1 MTINTSALRRR
12 NSRGYDSDAGPVRV
26 MLVDDHAVVRQGLRT
41 FLDLQE
47 NITVVGE
54 ARDGVEALKVVHEC
68 SPDVVLLDLIM
79 PRMDGIETVR
89 RMKAARPQ
97 TQIIVLT
104 SFGDDQKVF
113 AAIRAGAT
121 GFLLK
126 DVSPSDLALAIHA
139 AQRGE
144 ASLAPGIATRLMQ
157 EIAVGGSTANDEQ
170 PLTEREYAVLA
181 LIAQGRSNKQ
191 ISEELSISEKTVKTH
206 VSNILTKLHLEDR
219 TQAAIYALREG
230 LVPFSR

>member
-1 MTINTSALRRR
+1 MAQSTEAAKQGGL
-12 NSRGYDSDAGPVRV
+12 DLLDGPARV
-26 MLVDDHAVVRQGLRT
+26 MLVDDHAVVRQGLHT
-41 FLDLQE
+41 FLDLQDD
-47 NITVVGE
+47 ITVIGE
-54 ARDGVEALKVVHEC
+54 AKDGVEALRLAQELD
-68 SPDVVLLDLIM
+68 PEVVLMDLIM

-89 RMKAARPQ
+89 RMKAMRPH

-126 DVSPSDLALAIHA
+126 DVSPQDLAAAIHA
-139 AQRGE
+139 ARRGE
-144 ASLAPGIATRLMQ
+144 ASLAPGIATKLLQ
-157 EIAVGGSTANDEQ
+157 EIAIGANPPAEEHA
-170 PLTEREYAVLA
+170 LTEREYAVLA

-219 TQAAIYALREG
+219 TQAAIYALKEG
-230 LVPFSR
+230 LVPFS

>member
-1 MTINTSALRRR
+1 MKTYTAAELAEM
-12 NSRGYDSDAGPVRV
+12 SDGFDPLDKPTRV

-47 NITVVGE
+47 DITVVGE
-54 ARDGVEALKVVHEC
+54 AKDGVEALRLAPELE
-68 SPDVVLLDLIM
+68 PDVVLMDLIM

-89 RMKAARPQ
+89 RLKALRPH

-126 DVSPSDLALAIHA
+126 DVSPQDLAAAIHGA
-139 AQRGE
+139 RRGE
-144 ASLAPGIATRLMQ
+144 ASLAPGIATKLLQ
-157 EIAVGGSTANDEQ
+157 EIAVGANPQSDE
-170 PLTEREYAVLA
+170 PSLTEREHAVLA
-181 LIAQGRSNKQ
+181 QIAQGRSNKQ
-191 ISEELSISEKTVKTH
+191 IGEELSISEKTVKTH
-206 VSNILTKLHLEDR
+206 VSNILTKLHLDDR
-219 TQAAIYALREG
+219 TQAAIYALKEG
-230 LVPFSR
+230 LVPFS

>member
-1 MTINTSALRRR
+1 MAQGTEATRKGNQPLDLIEGSA
-12 NSRGYDSDAGPVRV
+12 RV

-41 FLDLQE
+41 FLDLQDD
-47 NITVVGE
+47 ITVVGE
-54 ARDGVEALKVVHEC
+54 AKDGVEALQVVQELE
-68 SPDVVLLDLIM
+68 PDVVLMDLVM

-89 RMKAARPQ
+89 RMKAMRPHI
-97 TQIIVLT
+97 QIIVLT

-126 DVSPSDLALAIHA
+126 DVSPQDLAAAIHA
-139 AQRGE
+139 ARRGE
-144 ASLAPGIATRLMQ
+144 ASLAPGIATKLLQ
-157 EIAVGGSTANDEQ
+157 EIAIGSNPAAEEHT
-170 PLTEREYAVLA
+170 LTEREYAVLA

-191 ISEELSISEKTVKTH
+191 ISEELTISEKTVKTH

-219 TQAAIYALREG
+219 TQAAIYALKEG
-230 LVPFSR
+230 LVPFS

>member
-1 MTINTSALRRR
+1 MTLDTGSLRRR
-12 NSRGYDSDAGPVRV
+12 NGRGYDGDGGPVRV

-68 SPDVVLLDLIM
+68 APDVVLLDLIM

-126 DVSPSDLALAIHA
+126 DVSPGDLALAIHA

-144 ASLAPGIATRLMQ
+144 ASLAPGIATKLMQ
-157 EIAVGGSTANDEQ
+157 EIAVGGSPANDEQ
-170 PLTEREYAVLA
+170 SLTEREYAVLA

>member
-1 MTINTSALRRR
+1 
-12 NSRGYDSDAGPVRV
+12 

-68 SPDVVLLDLIM
+68 LPDVVLLDLIM

-126 DVSPSDLALAIHA
+126 DVSPGDLALAIHA

-144 ASLAPGIATRLMQ
+144 ASLAPGIATKLMQ
-157 EIAVGGSTANDEQ
+157 EIAIGGSPANDEQ
-170 PLTEREYAVLA
+170 SLTEREYAVLA

>member
-1 MTINTSALRRR
+1 MTLDTGSLRRR
-12 NSRGYDSDAGPVRV
+12 NGRGYDGDSGPVRV

-126 DVSPSDLALAIHA
+126 DVSPGDLALAIHA

-144 ASLAPGIATRLMQ
+144 ASLAPGIATKLMQ
-157 EIAVGGSTANDEQ
+157 EIAVGGSPANDEQ
-170 PLTEREYAVLA
+170 SLTEREYAVLA

>member
-1 MTINTSALRRR
+1 MAYGAEATAKQSGL
-12 NSRGYDSDAGPVRV
+12 DLLDGPARV

-41 FLDLQE
+41 FLDLQDD
-47 NITVVGE
+47 ITVVGE
-54 ARDGVEALKVVHEC
+54 AKDGVEALRVAQELE
-68 SPDVVLLDLIM
+68 PEVVLMDLIM

-89 RMKAARPQ
+89 RMKAMRPH

-126 DVSPSDLALAIHA
+126 DVSPQDLAAAIHA
-139 AQRGE
+139 ARRGE
-144 ASLAPGIATRLMQ
+144 ASLAPGIATKLLQ
-157 EIAVGGSTANDEQ
+157 EIAIGANPPAEEHA
-170 PLTEREYAVLA
+170 LTEREYAVLA

-219 TQAAIYALREG
+219 TQAAIYALKEG
-230 LVPFSR
+230 LVPFS

>member
-1 MTINTSALRRR
+1 MAQGTEMTRKGNHALDLIEGSA
-12 NSRGYDSDAGPVRV
+12 RV

-41 FLDLQE
+41 FLDLQDD
-47 NITVVGE
+47 ITVVGE
-54 ARDGVEALKVVHEC
+54 AKDGVEALQLVQEFE
-68 SPDVVLLDLIM
+68 PDVVLMDLVM

-89 RMKAARPQ
+89 RMKALRPHI
-97 TQIIVLT
+97 QIIVLT

-126 DVSPSDLALAIHA
+126 DISPQDLAAAIHA
-139 AQRGE
+139 ARRGE
-144 ASLAPGIATRLMQ
+144 ASLAPGIATKLLQ
-157 EIAVGGSTANDEQ
+157 EIAIGANPAAEEHT
-170 PLTEREYAVLA
+170 LTEREYAVLA

-191 ISEELSISEKTVKTH
+191 ISEELTISEKTVKTH

-219 TQAAIYALREG
+219 TQAAIYALKEG
-230 LVPFSR
+230 LVPFS

>member
-1 MTINTSALRRR
+1 MSSEIGLSRRR
-12 NSRGYDSDAGPVRV
+12 GARGYDTDGPVRV

-47 NITVVGE
+47 DIVVVGE

-68 SPDVVLLDLIM
+68 SPDVVLVDLIM

-97 TQIIVLT
+97 TQLIVLT

-126 DVSPSDLALAIHA
+126 DVSPGDLALAIHA

-144 ASLAPGIATRLMQ
+144 ASLAPGIATKLMQ
-157 EIAVGGSTANDEQ
+157 EIAVGGSTTNEEQ
-170 PLTEREYAVLA
+170 SLTEREYAVLA

>member
-1 MTINTSALRRR
+1 MAQSMEARKGNHPLDTLEGSA
-12 NSRGYDSDAGPVRV
+12 RV

-41 FLDLQE
+41 FLDLQDD
-47 NITVVGE
+47 ITVVGE
-54 ARDGVEALKVVHEC
+54 AKDGVEALQLVQELE
-68 SPDVVLLDLIM
+68 PEVVLMDLVM

-89 RMKAARPQ
+89 RMKALRPHI
-97 TQIIVLT
+97 QIIVLT

-126 DVSPSDLALAIHA
+126 DISPQDLAMAIHA
-139 AQRGE
+139 ARRGE
-144 ASLAPGIATRLMQ
+144 ASLAPGIATKLLQ
-157 EIAVGGSTANDEQ
+157 EIAIGSNPAAEEHT
-170 PLTEREYAVLA
+170 LTEREYAVLA

-191 ISEELSISEKTVKTH
+191 ISEELTISEKTVKTH

-219 TQAAIYALREG
+219 TQAAIYALKEG
-230 LVPFSR
+230 LVPFS

>member
-1 MTINTSALRRR
+1 MSSEIGLSRRR
-12 NSRGYDSDAGPVRV
+12 GVRGYDTDGPVRV

-47 NITVVGE
+47 DIVVVGE

-68 SPDVVLLDLIM
+68 SPDVVLVDLIM

-97 TQIIVLT
+97 TQLIVLT

-113 AAIRAGAT
+113 AAIRAGAS

-126 DVSPSDLALAIHA
+126 DVSPGDLALAIHA

-144 ASLAPGIATRLMQ
+144 ASLAPGIATKLMQ
-157 EIAVGGSTANDEQ
+157 EIAVGGSTTNEEQ
-170 PLTEREYAVLA
+170 SLTEREYAVLA

>member
-1 MTINTSALRRR
+1 MAQSTEATRKGNYALDPIEGSA
-12 NSRGYDSDAGPVRV
+12 RV

-41 FLDLQE
+41 FLDLQDD
-47 NITVVGE
+47 ITVVGE
-54 ARDGVEALKVVHEC
+54 AKDGVEALQLVQEFE
-68 SPDVVLLDLIM
+68 PDVVLMDLVM

-89 RMKAARPQ
+89 RMKALRPHI
-97 TQIIVLT
+97 QIIVLT

-126 DVSPSDLALAIHA
+126 DISPQDLAAAIHA
-139 AQRGE
+139 ARRGE
-144 ASLAPGIATRLMQ
+144 ASLAPGIATKLLQ
-157 EIAVGGSTANDEQ
+157 EIAIGTNPAAEEHT
-170 PLTEREYAVLA
+170 LTEREYAVLA

-191 ISEELSISEKTVKTH
+191 IGEELTISEKTVKTH

-219 TQAAIYALREG
+219 TQAAIYALKEG
-230 LVPFSR
+230 LVPFS

>member
-1 MTINTSALRRR
+1 MAQRLEQAAVV
-12 NSRGYDSDAGPVRV
+12 DAQEGPARV

-47 NITVVGE
+47 GIEVVGE
-54 ARDGVEALKVVHEC
+54 APDGVEALGLVQDLD
-68 SPDVVLLDLIM
+68 PDVILMDLMM

-89 RMKAARPQ
+89 RMKAARPH

-126 DVSPSDLALAIHA
+126 DVSPQDLAAAIHA
-139 AQRGE
+139 ARRGE
-144 ASLAPGIATRLMQ
+144 ASLAPGIATKLLQ
-157 EIAVGGSTANDEQ
+157 EIAMGGNPPNEDHA
-170 PLTEREYAVLA
+170 LTEREHAVLA

-191 ISEELSISEKTVKTH
+191 ISEELTISEKTVKTH
-206 VSNILTKLHLEDR
+206 VSNILTKLQLEDR
-219 TQAAIYALREG
+219 TQAAIYALKEG
-230 LVPFSR
+230 LVPFS

>member
-1 MTINTSALRRR
+1 MAQRLEQTALIDDQ
-12 NSRGYDSDAGPVRV
+12 GGPARV

-47 NITVVGE
+47 GIDVVGE
-54 ARDGVEALKVVHEC
+54 ARDGVEALGLAQELD
-68 SPDVVLLDLIM
+68 PDVVLMDLIM

-89 RMKAARPQ
+89 RMKAARPH

-126 DVSPSDLALAIHA
+126 DISPQDLAAAIHA
-139 AQRGE
+139 ARRGE
-144 ASLAPGIATRLMQ
+144 ASLAPGIATKLLQ
-157 EIAVGGSTANDEQ
+157 EIAVGGNPPNDDHA
-170 PLTEREYAVLA
+170 LTEREHAVLA

-191 ISEELSISEKTVKTH
+191 ISEELTISEKTVKTH
-206 VSNILTKLHLEDR
+206 VSNILTKLQLEDR
-219 TQAAIYALREG
+219 TQAAIYALKEG
-230 LVPFSR
+230 LVPFA